1 MSATVTAPRRRALAK
16 TAALLLVATAVSLLL
31 LELGLRAL
39 VPKLRP
45 DDPRSA
51 TELGLPRA
59 GLDEKFREV
68 ARTAPA
74 LVVIGDSYV
83 ETGDE
88 PEGWVSCLR
97 QASGR
102 KIVAFGF
109 QGACPSQYF
118 WILDELRRRGTL
130 APVLVTLY
138 LGNDFTD
145 EGVWAG
151 MGKPDHADYLNVR
164 RAHYD
169 DPRSPFFFPCMTPA
183 EAQERGLRALG
194 EEVRRSA
201 TYRAA
206 TLAKDQLKAK
216 LSSKAADPLEMSP
229 AQREALLIEVMD
241 GRCQRPPW
249 TETIDG
255 RLFFIRH
262 HEALMRQP
270 DPVNDEGRRRTI
282 ALLKDHQRDPSLA
295 VAVILDREENCR
307 AVHGRPV
314 TAAGPFIGEV
324 RGLGLTVFDPN
335 PELQTGCREENIYLP
350 DGHLNQAGHRVLGLS
365 ALAYLGER
373 RW

>member
-16 TAALLLVATAVSLLL
+16 TAALLLVATAVSLLV

-59 GLDEKFREV
+59 ALDEKFQEV

-164 RAHYD
+164 CAHYD

-229 AQREALLIEVMD
+229 AQREALLVEVMD

-255 RLFFIRH
+255 RLFFLRH

-270 DPVNDEGRRRTI
+270 DAVNGEGRRRTI

-295 VAVILDREENCR
+295 VGVILDREENCR

-365 ALAYLGER
+365 ALAFLGER